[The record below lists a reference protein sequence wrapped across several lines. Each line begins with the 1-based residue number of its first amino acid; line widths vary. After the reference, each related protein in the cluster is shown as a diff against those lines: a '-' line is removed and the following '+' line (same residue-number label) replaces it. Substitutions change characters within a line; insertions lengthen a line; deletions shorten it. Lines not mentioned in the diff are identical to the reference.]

1 MGGKG
6 KKDTGRAEAEKHE
19 KSESKDRQET
29 GCVGDKY
36 LFRLD
41 PSDPSTNR
49 EGRIKAEDQGRAWAF
64 TGNCQRGS
72 LRYDY

>member
-1 MGGKG
+1 MKSWG
-6 KKDTGRAEAEKHE
+6 E
-19 KSESKDRQET
+19 KSAEWYDD
-29 GCVGDKY
+29 VYGDKY

-64 TGNCQRGS
+64 TGNYQRGS